1 MSSTASANEGRSICD
16 DLTNTNKG
24 DYLTSLV
31 VNEASGI
38 INEIASLDGD
48 IAGVASAVEA
58 KRREIAAREAEIKKK
73 AERKNRAKEVEE
85 ALKVANDAQNKAI
98 QLLKDFTR
106 DYGYF
111 HISYTKDDVKSDKSD
126 KTDFFS
132 IINDFISF

>member
-1 MSSTASANEGRSICD
+1 MKFYSEITKKLYDTE
-16 DLTNTNKG
+16 KE
-24 DYLTSLV
+24 LV
-31 VNEASGI
+31 KAE
-38 INEIASLDGD
+38 NEIK
-48 IAGVASAVEA
+48 V
-58 KRREIAAREAEIKKK
+58 KEIAAKEAEIKKK

>member
-1 MSSTASANEGRSICD
+1 MKFYSEITKKLYDTE
-16 DLTNTNKG
+16 KE
-24 DYLTSLV
+24 LV
-31 VNEASGI
+31 KAE
-38 INEIASLDGD
+38 NEIK
-48 IAGVASAVEA
+48 V
-58 KRREIAAREAEIKKK
+58 KEIAAREAEIKKK

-126 KTDFFS
+126 KADFFS